1 MPTGGEILSEATR
14 AFYLRTLAILNGAGV
29 PYLLGG
35 AYSLAHFAGI
45 ERHTKDL
52 DIFVRPSDRDRTLD
66 VLKEA
71 GYRTEIPFPHWL
83 GKAHQ
88 ADGDDFIDVI
98 YRSGNGVAE
107 VDDDW
112 FAHAV
117 EGTALGVPARLCPAE
132 EIVWSKAYV
141 MERERFDGADIAHLL
156 LARGRELDWDRL
168 LRRFGAHWRVLLA
181 HLTLFGF
188 TFPRERD
195 AIPARVMKEL
205 ARRLDAEAD
214 APAPDDPACQG
225 TLLSRS
231 QYLVD
236 LGRGYQDA
244 RVRPRGA
251 MTAEDVEIW
260 TAGIEDDGSR

>member
-1 MPTGGEILSEATR
+1 MPMGGEILSEKTR
-14 AFYLRTLAILNGAGV
+14 EFYLRTLAILNGAGI

-52 DIFVRPSDRDRTLD
+52 DLFVKPSDRDR
-66 VLKEA
+66 VLGVLADA
-71 GYRTEIPFPHWL
+71 GYRTEVPFPHWL
-83 GKAHQ
+83 GKAYE

-98 YRSGNGVAE
+98 YRSGNGIAE
-107 VDDDW
+107 VDDGW

-132 EIVWSKAYV
+132 EIIWSKGFV
-141 MERERFDGADIAHLL
+141 MERERFDGADIAHLIR
-156 LARGRELDWDRL
+156 ARGREFDWDRL
-168 LRRFGAHWRVLLA
+168 LRRFGPHWRVLLA
-181 HLTLFGF
+181 HLTLFGYI
-188 TFPRERD
+188 FPRDRD
-195 AIPARVMKEL
+195 AIPARVMTDL
-205 ARRLDAEAD
+205 TDRLRSEAD

-225 TLLSRS
+225 TFLSRS

-244 RVRPRGA
+244 RIKPRGV
-251 MTAEDVEIW
+251 MSAEDVEIW
-260 TAGIEDDGSR
+260 TAGIERDGSH

>member
-1 MPTGGEILSEATR
+1 MPAGGEILSAETR
-14 AFYLRTLAILNGAGV
+14 EFYLRTLAILNGAGV
-29 PYLLGG
+29 PFLLGG

-52 DIFVRPSDRDRTLD
+52 DIFVRPADRDRTLD
-66 VLKEA
+66 ILKNA
-71 GYRTEIPFPHWL
+71 GYRTEVPFPHWL

-88 ADGDDFIDVI
+88 PDGDDFIDVI
-98 YRSGNGVAE
+98 YRSGNGLAE

-132 EIVWSKAYV
+132 EIIWSKAFV

-156 LARGRELDWDRL
+156 RARGREMDWDRL
-168 LRRFGAHWRVLLA
+168 LRRFGPHWRVLLA
-181 HLTLFGF
+181 HLILFGYIY
-188 TFPRERD
+188 PRDRD
-195 AIPARVMKEL
+195 AIPARVMNDL
-205 ARRLDAEAD
+205 ARRLEAESD

-225 TLLSRS
+225 THLSRS

-244 RVRPRGA
+244 RAKPRGP
-251 MTAEDVEIW
+251 MTTEDIEVW

>member
-1 MPTGGEILSEATR
+1 MPAAGEILSAETR
-14 AFYLRTLAILNGAGV
+14 EFYLRTLAILNGAGV
-29 PYLLGG
+29 PFLLGG

-52 DIFVRPSDRDRTLD
+52 DIFVRPADRDRTLG
-66 VLKEA
+66 VLEEA
-71 GYRTEIPFPHWL
+71 GYRTEVPFPHWL

-98 YRSGNGVAE
+98 YRSGNGLAE
-107 VDDDW
+107 VDDEW

-132 EIVWSKAYV
+132 EIVWSKAFV

-156 LARGRELDWDRL
+156 QARGRELDWDRL
-168 LRRFGAHWRVLLA
+168 LRRFGPHWRVLLS
-181 HLTLFGF
+181 HLTLFGYI
-188 TFPRERD
+188 FPRDRD
-195 AIPARVMKEL
+195 AVPARVMTEL
-205 ARRLDAEAD
+205 ADRLRSEAD
-214 APAPDDPACQG
+214 TAAPDDPACQG
-225 TLLSRS
+225 TFLSRS

-244 RVRPRGA
+244 RVKPRGL
-251 MTAEDVEIW
+251 MTTEDIEVW